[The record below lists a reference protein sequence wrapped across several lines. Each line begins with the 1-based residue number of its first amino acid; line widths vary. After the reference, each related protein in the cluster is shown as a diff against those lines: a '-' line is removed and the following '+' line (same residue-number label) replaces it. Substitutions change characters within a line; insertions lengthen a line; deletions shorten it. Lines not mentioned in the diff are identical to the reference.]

1 LRSEMGPVK
10 YPSNPINYVKRNWD
24 PKAESSTSR
33 FISGLCWLFSLR
45 LSARVGEGVFAGW
58 SWRQQ
63 WLRNILRL
71 TSKLYW
77 SPCNMAFL
85 FYFIRLFAFT
95 EYWASLPINFQIL
108 VATTLDSVEKVEF
121 YGHQH
126 LVHIGISASVF
137 KTN

>member
-1 LRSEMGPVK
+1 MRSKMRPVK

-24 PKAESSTSR
+24 PKAEGSTSR

-45 LSARVGEGVFAGW
+45 LPARVGEGVFAGW

-63 WLRNILRL
+63 CLRNILRL

-77 SPCNMAFL
+77 SPCNMAF
-85 FYFIRLFAFT
+85 FFIFIRLFAFT

-108 VATTLDSVEKVEF
+108 VVTALDSIEKAKF

-126 LVHIGISASVF
+126 LVHIGI
-137 KTN
+137 